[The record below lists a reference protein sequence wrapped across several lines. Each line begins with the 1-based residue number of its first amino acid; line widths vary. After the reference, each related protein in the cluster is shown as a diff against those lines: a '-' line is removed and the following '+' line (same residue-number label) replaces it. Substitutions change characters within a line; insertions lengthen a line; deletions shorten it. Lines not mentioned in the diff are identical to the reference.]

1 MSENAVTIRPEALP
15 TAPDPV
21 SGFVAT
27 LGERWRLAQMI
38 VQSGM
43 APKGMSPQGV
53 MAVMLRAHEL
63 GIGPMQALSTVYWFD
78 GRFCLAAALMDG
90 LAVDRCGV
98 VKQLVSLTDA
108 GCSMKFMRAGWP
120 DLDVSYTK
128 DEAAAAGLT
137 GKDNWRKNPRAMLLA
152 RCTAR
157 GIRLIAPDYFA
168 GTYSIEEFGFD
179 TDRTP
184 PPPMDTTAA
193 AGLTAQLEA
202 AAGAEKPDGD
212 GGKETSPVA
221 AQDHPVKGHKDKA
234 GATVK
239 WTCPCGFVTDD
250 ADKADAHRDGLDS

>member
-1 MSENAVTIRPEALP
+1 MSETKEIALRPEMLP
-15 TAPDPV
+15 ASPDPV

-27 LGERWRLAQMI
+27 LNERWRLAQMI
-38 VQSGM
+38 VQAGM
-43 APKGMSPQGV
+43 APPKMSPQGV

-78 GRFCLAAALMDG
+78 GKFCLAAALMDG

-108 GCSMKFMRAGWP
+108 ECSMKFMRAGWP

-128 DEAAAAGLT
+128 DEAQAAGLT

-168 GTYSIEEFGFD
+168 GTYSIEEMGFD
-179 TDRTP
+179 TDKTP

-193 AGLTAQLEA
+193 ANLTAQLEA
-202 AAGAEKPDGD
+202 AAGAEQRDGESREQ
-212 GGKETSPVA
+212 ETSPA
-221 AQDHPVKGHKDKA
+221 AASGSKGKQ
-234 GATVK
+234 TEIV
-239 WTCPCGFVTDD
+239 
-250 ADKADAHRDGLDS
+250 